1 LAQSHIKITGG
12 LLDGKSMRNTI
23 SIIGHTFEAGQ
34 ALRFNRE
41 AGTGVPGDFYAPAIA
56 DSAAN
61 SEVIGVV
68 ESVEGS
74 SFVLVY
80 GGEIST
86 ANFDGKFALVDD
98 DVFFLSG
105 TTPGLVENI
114 PPSTAGQVI
123 KPVLV
128 RSDGNRAIVT
138 NFIGTVIGGSSV
150 VNLDGIQ
157 PVGTIEPY
165 AGQAND
171 VPTTWSLCDGGALS
185 TTEFI
190 DLYNRI
196 GREFGF
202 HQTIQSSAITPSAGI
217 AVGQVVQQGGGLT
230 GRIVSI
236 DFALNQITVDVD
248 YLRSTGTIDG
258 FTPHNETFSG
268 SNLTIPNSI
277 SGTEGIIYAGSL
289 TPLGDPAQPSTT
301 ITLSSATVTITAF
314 RKPDLR
320 GKVVMG
326 SALKDKDP
334 QEGTLIVTDRNSPR
348 GSILGEYEHTL
359 TEAQL
364 PQHSHTTISTSR
376 DLRGFFDP
384 GTHVPSVDG
393 DIFTAEEGDHREGS
407 DSDNGVRYH
416 FDGRHSHTTDGG
428 SGQGAAHN
436 NLQPTVAINWIIK
449 TTANAAAAVIDNLTT
464 QIPLTDLTDVD
475 ITPSDGD
482 IVMYDASNTPV
493 KFKAYNLLTNYK
505 PNAEQIF
512 QIDTSGTNPKVRFGG
527 PTPASAN
534 GFSVNLDGLGLGA
547 SKFEIL
553 NGTDDPLMSLQKTTA
568 TDQTYGIA
576 SIGTNGPPQESANLS
591 LGNKGLLFTES
602 ASTPVN
608 KIVTTVAPLGTATDT
623 NLVTEKAVRDAID
636 GGSSE
641 TYFMALTHHGDAIL
655 GSVAADGE
663 VFPSWCTSREDNNG
677 VKWEVTKQQV
687 SPDSS
692 PVTTQGKLRVTNN
705 SGSDIVINGT
715 FSYIGQRR
723 SFTAAAGDIEEIKEV
738 GIFETVI
745 STGTSNDFLT
755 PGIGKQGSTSN
766 DATFKGFNGLL
777 SFRKATAAET
787 AQDIGKGAQSFT
799 P

>member
-1 LAQSHIKITGG
+1 
-12 LLDGKSMRNTI
+12 MRNTI
-23 SIIGHTFEAGQ
+23 TVAGHTFEAGQ
-34 ALRFNRE
+34 ALRFNRG
-41 AGTGVPGDFYAPAIA
+41 AGTGVCGDFYAPAIA

-80 GGEIST
+80 GGEIAT
-86 ANFDGKFALVDD
+86 ANFDGKYALEDD

-105 TTPGLVENI
+105 ITPGLVDKV

-128 RSDGNRAIVT
+128 RSEGNKAIVT

-171 VPTTWSLCDGGALS
+171 VPATWSLCDGGALS
-185 TTEFI
+185 TTAFI

-202 HQTIQSSAITPSAGI
+202 HQTIQSSAITSSAGI

-248 YLRSTGTIDG
+248 YLKSTGTIDG
-258 FTPHNETFSG
+258 FTPHNETFSD
-268 SNLTIPNSI
+268 SDLTIPQEVSESN
-277 SGTEGIIYAGSL
+277 GVIYAGSL
-289 TPLGDPAQPSTT
+289 TPIASPDQPSSN
-301 ITLSSATVTITAF
+301 ITLTSPTVTITAF

-326 SALKDKDP
+326 SASLTPEGND

-348 GSILGEYEHTL
+348 GSILGEYEHQL
-359 TEAQL
+359 TIDEM
-364 PQHSHTTISTSR
+364 PSHNHTHPMIDRALSLDDINSYV
-376 DLRGFFDP
+376 DDAP
-384 GTHVPSVDG
+384 GDG
-393 DIFTAEEGDHREGS
+393 NFGSNNVNRPLSFTGS
-407 DSDNGVRYH
+407 DE
-416 FDGRHSHTTDGG
+416 
-428 SGQGAAHN
+428 AHN

-464 QIPLTDLTDVD
+464 QIPLTDLTDVS

-505 PNAEQIF
+505 SNAEQIF

-527 PTPASAN
+527 PDISSAN
-534 GFSVNLDGLGLGA
+534 GFSVNLDGLGSGA
-547 SKFEIL
+547 PKFEVL
-553 NGTDDPLMSLQKTTA
+553 NSGNSPLMSLQKTTT

-591 LGNKGLLFTES
+591 LGSKGLLFS
-602 ASTPVN
+602 LSSSTPVN
-608 KIVTTVAPLGTATDT
+608 KILTEVSPTGTATDT

-636 GGSSE
+636 SGSGSGE
-641 TYFMALTHHGDAIL
+641 TYFISPAANFVQSGTS
-655 GSVAADGE
+655 GSGSRE
-663 VFPSWCTSREDNNG
+663 IFPSWCTSRANDNG
-677 VKWEVTKQQV
+677 VKLVMTHENGIAGANTKRCKA
-687 SPDSS
+687 
-692 PVTTQGKLRVTNN
+692 TITNN
-705 SGSDIVINGT
+705 SGSPIVINGT
-715 FSYIGQRR
+715 YGFLGFGGSDPDLLPHQESDEIHEVVLESGSSQA
-723 SFTAAAGDIEEIKEV
+723 FTGSSSV
-738 GIFETVI
+738 NNS
-745 STGTSNDFLT
+745 STD
-755 PGIGKQGSTSN
+755 STTLR
-766 DATFKGFNGLL
+766 TFTGLIAI
-777 SFRKATAAET
+777 RKATSAEST
-787 AQDIGKGAQSFT
+787 QGIGKGAQSFT

>member
-1 LAQSHIKITGG
+1 
-12 LLDGKSMRNTI
+12 MRNTI
-23 SIIGHTFEAGQ
+23 TVAGHTFEAGQ
-34 ALRFNRE
+34 ALRFNRG
-41 AGTGVPGDFYAPAIA
+41 AGTGVCGDFYAPAIA

-80 GGEIST
+80 GGEIAT
-86 ANFDGKFALVDD
+86 ANFDGKYALEDD

-105 TTPGLVENI
+105 ITPGLVDKV

-128 RSDGNRAIVT
+128 RSEGNKAIVT

-171 VPTTWSLCDGGALS
+171 VPATWSLCDGGALS
-185 TTEFI
+185 TTAFI

-202 HQTIQSSAITPSAGI
+202 HQTIQSSAITSSAGI

-248 YLRSTGTIDG
+248 YLKSTGTIDG
-258 FTPHNETFSG
+258 FTPHNETFSD
-268 SNLTIPNSI
+268 SDLTIPQEVSESN
-277 SGTEGIIYAGSL
+277 GVIYAGSL
-289 TPLGDPAQPSTT
+289 TPIASPDQPSSN
-301 ITLSSATVTITAF
+301 ITLTSPTVTITAF

-326 SALKDKDP
+326 SASLTPEGND

-348 GSILGEYEHTL
+348 GSILGEYEHQL
-359 TEAQL
+359 TIDEM
-364 PQHSHTTISTSR
+364 PSHNHTHPMR
-376 DLRGFFDP
+376 DRALSLDDINSYVDDAP
-384 GTHVPSVDG
+384 GDG
-393 DIFTAEEGDHREGS
+393 NFGSNNVNRPLSFTGS
-407 DSDNGVRYH
+407 DE
-416 FDGRHSHTTDGG
+416 
-428 SGQGAAHN
+428 AHN

-464 QIPLTDLTDVD
+464 QIPLTDLTDVS

-505 PNAEQIF
+505 SNAEQIF

-527 PTPASAN
+527 PDTSSAN
-534 GFSVNLDGLGLGA
+534 GFSVNLDGLGSGA
-547 SKFEIL
+547 PKFEVL
-553 NGTDDPLMSLQKTTA
+553 NSGNSPLMSLQKTTE

-576 SIGTNGPPQESANLS
+576 SIGTNGAPSESANLM
-591 LGNKGLLFTES
+591 LGNKGLLFKES

-608 KIVTTVAPLGTATDT
+608 KILTEVSPTGAATDT
-623 NLVTEKAVRDAID
+623 NLVTEKAVRDAISD
-636 GGSSE
+636 ISITAIQ
-641 TYFMALTHHGDAIL
+641 TYFVALHGE
-655 GSVAADGE
+655 S
-663 VFPSWCTSREDNNG
+663 FPSWSTARTTGSG
-677 VKWEVTKQQV
+677 VKFEAVGA
-687 SPDSS
+687 SS
-692 PVTTQGKLRVTNN
+692 GAMRVDVTNGTPNDIIVTISASQEN
-705 SGSDIVINGT
+705 SFDFERSDMITVEST
-715 FSYIGQRR
+715 
-723 SFTAAAGDIEEIKEV
+723 EEIVSAGATKRFTGTGVESNYNGGGDV
-738 GIFETVI
+738 AQ
-745 STGTSNDFLT
+745 STGICAFRQATST
-755 PGIGKQGSTSN
+755 
-766 DATFKGFNGLL
+766 
-777 SFRKATAAET
+777 ET
-787 AQDIGKGAQSFT
+787 AQGFGEAHASFT